1 MKKDLI
7 ILAADS
13 TARTMLDQLIDR
25 FPIVLGLRPFSCE
38 ILVHPKR
45 DPGCYNFGVDDLT
58 EYEKHFEHCILM
70 FDHEGCGAEHNSA
83 AEIETELERQLI
95 TRGWNNRNAV
105 IVIDPELE
113 NWIWTN
119 SLHTAK
125 AMGWE
130 DLATLTAWLTAQ
142 KWLQPNAKKPNHPK
156 EAMEAAV
163 KYRLRK
169 PITKEM
175 FESIAAKASFK
186 SCTSPSFI
194 KFKNTVVRWF
204 TPENQ

>member
-1 MKKDLI
+1 
-7 ILAADS
+7 
-13 TARTMLDQLIDR
+13 
-25 FPIVLGLRPFSCE
+25 
-38 ILVHPKR
+38 
-45 DPGCYNFGVDDLT
+45 
-58 EYEKHFEHCILM
+58 M
-70 FDHEGCGAEHNSA
+70 FDHEGCGAEHKSA

-105 IVIDPELE
+105 IVIEPELE

-194 KFKNTVVRWF
+194 KFKDTIVRWF
-204 TPENQ
+204 TTENP